1 MEREYAPH
9 PALPSPVDLPL
20 FLCYRVRFGTCD
32 RGFWM
37 SSAPQF
43 RDEWSRAYTI
53 AVNVVVVKGRLPVVT
68 YLPPRN
74 LLFHNAFAS
83 HEIS

>member
-1 MEREYAPH
+1 
-9 PALPSPVDLPL
+9 
-20 FLCYRVRFGTCD
+20 
-32 RGFWM
+32 M